1 MKKFVII
8 ILSTLFVFGILFRVC
23 CGVFAI
29 QPMGAIPKGATIF
42 YWRMGLELPFIASA
56 DGILED
62 SGVGVSLL
70 GRGLFLAK
78 LANPILERE
87 IMRIEYSESLY
98 LISTNG
104 KKCDK

>member
-1 MKKFVII
+1 
-8 ILSTLFVFGILFRVC
+8 
-23 CGVFAI
+23 
-29 QPMGAIPKGATIF
+29 
-42 YWRMGLELPFIASA
+42 
-56 DGILED
+56 
-62 SGVGVSLL
+62 L

-104 KKCDK
+104 KKYDK